1 MSAGALTIHE
11 AAATTGWSPR
21 MLRYIESAG
30 LVDPERSEAGYRLF
44 GAGELQRLRTLKEL
58 LADHDLALGDVG
70 FAQRLRHD
78 ARLRAAIDGWLDARP
93 QRPANVGPADWLSF
107 EQDKHSALLEA
118 ARNITRNAT
127 KETTPA

>member
-1 MSAGALTIHE
+1 MSADALTINE

-30 LVDPERSEAGYRLF
+30 LVDPQRSQAGYRLF

-58 LADHDLALGDVG
+58 LAEHDLALGDVG
-70 FAQRLRHD
+70 FAQRLRRD
-78 ARLRAAIDGWLDARP
+78 AGLRAAIDAWLEARP
-93 QRPANVGPADWLSF
+93 RRPAHVGAADWLGF
-107 EQDKHSALLEA
+107 EQDKHTALLEA
-118 ARNITRNAT
+118 ARASTRNAT